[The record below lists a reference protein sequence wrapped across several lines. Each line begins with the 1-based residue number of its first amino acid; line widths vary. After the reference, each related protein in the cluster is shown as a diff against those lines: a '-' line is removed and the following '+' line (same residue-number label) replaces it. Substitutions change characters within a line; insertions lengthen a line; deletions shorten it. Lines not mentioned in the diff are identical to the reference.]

1 MPGRTSFLASVFA
14 LGDYLVSVLLVKL
27 LSSIARGLIIIIATL
42 RSFEY
47 KVRWEGMAW
56 GAMLRER
63 VVIFKTCSPC
73 NLQKVFKWSLW
84 LLKNWWYVVVG
95 DYEEVGKLLDFMDRI
110 EEERRRMT
118 FIKNF
123 HHLKPE
129 HLKMSRS
136 IAENIVNTLVRKAVD
151 KSDES
156 EGVNDIKI
164 RDDEMQSE
172 AKALNKKDDE
182 SGFFEEETVPN
193 TSFVM

>member
-1 MPGRTSFLASVFA
+1 M
-14 LGDYLVSVLLVKL
+14 
-27 LSSIARGLIIIIATL
+27 
-42 RSFEY
+42 
-47 KVRWEGMAW
+47 
-56 GAMLRER
+56 
-63 VVIFKTCSPC
+63 
-73 NLQKVFKWSLW
+73 FKWSLW

-95 DYEEVGKLLDFMDRI
+95 DYEEVGKLLDFMDKI

-118 FIKNF
+118 FINNF

-129 HLKMSRS
+129 QLKMSQS
-136 IAENIVNTLVRKAVD
+136 IAENIVSALVRKAVE

-156 EGVNDIKI
+156 EAVNDIKI

-172 AKALNKKDDE
+172 GKLGLNKKDDE

>member
-1 MPGRTSFLASVFA
+1 M
-14 LGDYLVSVLLVKL
+14 
-27 LSSIARGLIIIIATL
+27 
-42 RSFEY
+42 
-47 KVRWEGMAW
+47 
-56 GAMLRER
+56 
-63 VVIFKTCSPC
+63 
-73 NLQKVFKWSLW
+73 
-84 LLKNWWYVVVG
+84 VG

-110 EEERRRMT
+110 EEERMRMT

-156 EGVNDIKI
+156 EGVKDIKI
-164 RDDEMQSE
+164 REEEMQSE
-172 AKALNKKDDE
+172 AKALNKKDE
-182 SGFFEEETVPN
+182 SGFFEEETVPS